1 MTAVSGNTF
10 PVKDQ
15 IKALGGR
22 WNPDQKAWMVPD
34 AKAAEAQALVAG
46 APIQPRTASSST
58 STYRPTKCKEC
69 GARAD
74 RYTKIYRSGIC
85 GGCYRDAREEEA
97 MGY

>member
-15 IKALGGR
+15 IKALGAR
-22 WNPDQKAWMVPD
+22 WNPDQKAWMVSD
-34 AKAAEAQALVAG
+34 DKAAQAQALVAG
-46 APIQPRTASSST
+46 APIQPRTASSS
-58 STYRPTKCKEC
+58 SYHPTKCKEC

-74 RYTKIYRSGIC
+74 RYRKIYRSGIC
-85 GGCYRDAREEEA
+85 GPCYQDAREEEA